1 HVAARQILGSA
12 GRAGVVVNQRGGQQ
26 QLAAPGGGAQSSEHA
41 EVEDEHAGHQ
51 HGYAR
56 TAALGNP
63 PGDAERQQ
71 RAPLAQRGSKGEQPQ
86 QEQATK
92 QGGGGVQPAGGGRVI
107 VVIEHQVAGQ
117 RQHAPVQVHRQHT
130 QLGQLALPGG
140 VVAAGVGGSC
150 CIVRQQVEQEHRHG
164 AEAA

>member
-63 PGDAERQQ
+63 PDDIG
-71 RAPLAQRGSKGEQPQ
+71 QPQ